1 MVCRRSTTIAITF
14 AVLCLAPHRALAWP
28 PGDTTGIAIQFQSLT
43 RHYNVHVP
51 ASYDGSN
58 PVPLVLDF
66 HGWMNDPSLQESLS
80 GFQQLADATGFIVA
94 YPEGYEGTGTQR
106 SWNAGTCCPPATTD
120 NIDDVGFA
128 RAVVAD
134 IESQANIDPLRVY
147 ATGLSNGGGM
157 SHRLACE
164 AADLFAAVSPVACP
178 LLLDPFT
185 LCQPVRPI
193 SVLHVA
199 GLTDEVVPYNGGE
212 SQVFPGIFLPS
223 SPDSFAYW
231 VGTDG
236 CGNGPPE
243 IMEDLGNGAS
253 CDTHTAC
260 GAGVEVGFCSIH
272 GTVFHGHVLYY
283 NAEAMNVAQR
293 AWQFM
298 SQFTLPPGITTTT
311 STTTTST
318 TTTSTINSTTTTT
331 LLPSCP
337 PVPAS
342 GCQPAL
348 SQKALL
354 KLGKGTT
361 PDKNKLGWKW
371 VSSATVV
378 TGDFGDPTAGTG
390 YALCVYGPGGR
401 VMAAMAPAGG
411 TCSGKPCWALVR
423 TGAKYTN
430 KTLTPD
436 GLLKISLKAGGG
448 GQAKIGVKGKGAK
461 LLVPAFPLG
470 MPVHVQLRRED
481 TGACWDTVFSNALV
495 NTAAAFKGK
504 SD

>member
-1 MVCRRSTTIAITF
+1 
-14 AVLCLAPHRALAWP
+14 
-28 PGDTTGIAIQFQSLT
+28 
-43 RHYNVHVP
+43 
-51 ASYDGSN
+51 
-58 PVPLVLDF
+58 
-66 HGWMNDPSLQESLS
+66 
-80 GFQQLADATGFIVA
+80 
-94 YPEGYEGTGTQR
+94 
-106 SWNAGTCCPPATTD
+106 
-120 NIDDVGFA
+120 
-128 RAVVAD
+128 
-134 IESQANIDPLRVY
+134 
-147 ATGLSNGGGM
+147 
-157 SHRLACE
+157 
-164 AADLFAAVSPVACP
+164 
-178 LLLDPFT
+178 
-185 LCQPVRPI
+185 
-193 SVLHVA
+193 
-199 GLTDEVVPYNGGE
+199 
-212 SQVFPGIFLPS
+212 
-223 SPDSFAYW
+223 
-231 VGTDG
+231 
-236 CGNGPPE
+236 
-243 IMEDLGNGAS
+243 MEDLGNGAS
-253 CDTHTAC
+253 CDTHC
-260 GAGVEVGFCSIH
+260 VWSGRRGWLLQH
-272 GTVFHGHVLYY
+272 PRTVFHGHVLYY

-401 VMAAMAPAGG
+401 VMAAMAPAGS
-411 TCSGKPCWALVR
+411 TCSGKILLGALVR

-436 GLLKISLKAGGG
+436 GLLKIRSRLVEVDRQRSGSREGSS
-448 GQAKIGVKGKGAK
+448 IGPR
-461 LLVPAFPLG
+461 VPAGHAGARPA
-470 MPVHVQLRRED
+470 PTRRYRRVP
-481 TGACWDTVFSNALV
+481 DTVFSNALV
-495 NTAAAFKGK
+495 NTTAAFKGK